1 MSSTQ
6 LSSSPSPA
14 VQRRPGIW
22 ARIGLRSKITL
33 PYVILAI
40 LFSLAGAYI
49 VTQLIVDS
57 LQERFAN
64 QLIESGRLTT
74 DSVVVTEQELLATL
88 RSVAF
93 TTGVADAVSDRDA
106 VTLKQLALPIAI
118 NDGAQYV
125 EIIDPT
131 GRAAV
136 SLHRQWDAPSDEFDV
151 SQGGTVFGGWP
162 VIEMVLRGQ
171 EDILGDK
178 YAALEGTPWGE
189 SLYIAGPVKKESQVV
204 GAVAVGVSLDG
215 LVARMRRDSAAHV
228 TLYASSG
235 QPLASTLYLPG
246 EEVPITPSF
255 WQMVVDE
262 QDRSIHPRQLVVRN
276 REYTEAF
283 AAFEVRGEADL
294 AVVGI
299 SLPRSFL
306 VQASPFTQL
315 QIVLFVAVALLTVII
330 IGTMLAQRITRPLL
344 SLVTAS
350 QAVAGGD
357 LDQTVEVDSM
367 DEVGVLAESF
377 NEMVQG
383 LRREQFIRDAFGRAV
398 SPEVV
403 QNLMDSGN
411 LVLGGETRRVAV
423 LFSDIRG
430 FTRLSETADP
440 QVVVRWLNEYL
451 GEMTAAIREQ
461 GGTVNKFMGDA
472 ILGIFGAPNPQPD
485 DAHRALTAALDMKR
499 RLAKLND
506 LRRQRQE
513 NVLRHGI
520 GISTGLAV
528 AGIIGSEARWEYTVI
543 GDVVNVASRLEALT
557 KQFPTYDLLTTRET
571 VAELDGSQGLIV
583 DDLGRVPVKGR
594 RQPVSVCGVREATGS
609 E

>member
-1 MSSTQ
+1 
-6 LSSSPSPA
+6 
-14 VQRRPGIW
+14 
-22 ARIGLRSKITL
+22 
-33 PYVILAI
+33 
-40 LFSLAGAYI
+40 
-49 VTQLIVDS
+49 
-57 LQERFAN
+57 
-64 QLIESGRLTT
+64 
-74 DSVVVTEQELLATL
+74 
-88 RSVAF
+88 
-93 TTGVADAVSDRDA
+93 
-106 VTLKQLALPIAI
+106 
-118 NDGAQYV
+118 
-125 EIIDPT
+125 
-131 GRAAV
+131 
-136 SLHRQWDAPSDEFDV
+136 
-151 SQGGTVFGGWP
+151 
-162 VIEMVLRGQ
+162 
-171 EDILGDK
+171 
-178 YAALEGTPWGE
+178 
-189 SLYIAGPVKKESQVV
+189 
-204 GAVAVGVSLDG
+204 
-215 LVARMRRDSAAHV
+215 
-228 TLYASSG
+228 
-235 QPLASTLYLPG
+235 
-246 EEVPITPSF
+246 
-255 WQMVVDE
+255 
-262 QDRSIHPRQLVVRN
+262 
-276 REYTEAF
+276 
-283 AAFEVRGEADL
+283 
-294 AVVGI
+294 
-299 SLPRSFL
+299 
-306 VQASPFTQL
+306 
-315 QIVLFVAVALLTVII
+315 
-330 IGTMLAQRITRPLL
+330 
-344 SLVTAS
+344 
-350 QAVAGGD
+350 
-357 LDQTVEVDSM
+357 M